1 MAAHSRR
8 TRPIV
13 AAAIILLILVPMI
26 LLWRTGYF
34 QRHYGFAGFPERIA
48 VFLYDGERVLKPDEY
63 ALSARFSDEDL
74 PVSPI
79 ADGYAVDGGEYG
91 VYRFTL
97 VCGGRTASFRLW
109 NTNNW
114 WRTSVIL
121 RMAPDGSGLEQV
133 NCVMNNNPPF
143 IETFFVPWTHPAE

>member
-1 MAAHSRR
+1 M
-8 TRPIV
+8 
-13 AAAIILLILVPMI
+13 
-26 LLWRTGYF
+26 
-34 QRHYGFAGFPERIA
+34 
-48 VFLYDGERVLKPDEY
+48 FLYDGERVLTPDEY
-63 ALSARFSDEDL
+63 ALSACFCDEGL

-97 VCGGRTASFRLW
+97 VCGERTASFRLW
-109 NTNNW
+109 NTNDW

-143 IETFFVPWTHPAE
+143 IETFFVPWTQPAEGRVLPCRTA